1 MASVYQP
8 KGRNILR
15 MEMRKNGKKL
25 PVKNIPLTP
34 ELQKDYQWLRNLVRE
49 MERAVKSGSKLS
61 DKSLEA
67 VRKLRRTNPQL
78 IQEMAD
84 KGWFIA
90 VTDYTIEEAFKE
102 FIKQKERDGNASRT
116 IKNWK
121 NTAQRIFLYLN
132 PTTPCSQITL
142 KLVKDVFRSLRNHE
156 NRWGERFS
164 PITLQKDSKNL
175 RQLFRD
181 LLENK
186 DITENPIDKYRFKIE
201 KWERPKPVPPVNDEV
216 FRKVLREAFI
226 PEELQQKTLLAY
238 YRIMSARQNDP
249 RFYPEEGHVGDHWE
263 DVDLKRKMINRW
275 NVKHKD
281 KSGYQP
287 VPLGMWKLLMTWR
300 DEVISKDGQAV
311 GPIFPWL
318 NESTSSN
325 QYRWFKTRVEK
336 VIPGCWEGFLK
347 ALRASR
353 SREVRR
359 MDNGR
364 FLESQIV
371 GHSEEVADLHYDA
384 VEESDFE
391 QIWNDPRWIDLE
403 GEAA

>member
-1 MASVYQP
+1 MASVYIP
-8 KGRNILR
+8 NKRNILR
-15 MEMRKNGKKL
+15 VEVNIRGRKTKT
-25 PVKNIPLTP
+25 VPLTP
-34 ELQKDYQWLRNLVRE
+34 ELKKDYQWFKNLVSE
-49 MERAVKSGSKLS
+49 MEAASKSGTPLS
-61 DKSLEA
+61 DKSKA
-67 VRKLRRTNPQL
+67 TIRKLRRTNPEL
-78 IQEMAD
+78 VQEMTD
-84 KGWFIA
+84 EGWFVA
-90 VTDYTIEEAFKE
+90 VTDYTIEEAFSE

-116 IKNWK
+116 IKNWR
-121 NTAQRIFLYLN
+121 NTAPRLFIYLE
-132 PTTPCSQITL
+132 PTTPVSEITL

-156 NRWGERFS
+156 SRWGEKFS
-164 PITLQKDSKNL
+164 PVTLQKDSKNL

-201 KWERPKPVPPVNDEV
+201 KWERPKPTPPVSDEV
-216 FRKVLREAFI
+216 FLKVLREAFI
-226 PEELQQKTLLAY
+226 QKELQQKTLFAY

-263 DVDLKRKMINRW
+263 DVDLKRKMVNRW

-300 DEVISKDGQAV
+300 DEVISKEGQAV

-371 GHSEEVADLHYDA
+371 GHSEEVADKHYDDL
-384 VEESDFE
+384 EHSDFD

>member
-1 MASVYQP
+1 MASVWINKRYVNCDATIRRKRKTIRFHFTP
-8 KGRNILR
+8 VLKRNHKWIR
-15 MEMRKNGKKL
+15 DMFN
-25 PVKNIPLTP
+25 
-34 ELQKDYQWLRNLVRE
+34 E
-49 MERAVKSGSKLS
+49 MEKAAKTNTKLS
-61 DKSLEA
+61 DQSVA
-67 VRKLRRTNPQL
+67 SLRRIKQFDPDTYQIMEDL
-78 IQEMAD
+78 Q
-84 KGWFIA
+84 WFANI
-90 VTDYTIEEAFKE
+90 TDFTLEEAFAE
-102 FIKQKERDGNASRT
+102 HIALKEREGKASRT
-116 IKNWK
+116 ISNWK
-121 NTAQRIFLYLN
+121 NTAKRLFLYLE
-132 PTTPCSQITL
+132 PTTPVS
-142 KLVKDVFRSLRNHE
+142 KLTRRQVDLAMADLRNHE
-156 NRWGERFS
+156 DRWGNKQFS
-164 PITLQKDSKNL
+164 AITLQKDAKNL
-175 RQLFRD
+175 RQVFKE

-186 DITENPIDKYRFKIE
+186 DITENPIANYRFKVE
-201 KWERPKPVPPVNDEV
+201 KWEKPKPVPPVSDEV
-216 FRKVLREAFI
+216 FRKVLRESFI

-300 DEVISKDGQAV
+300 DEVIAKEGQAV

-371 GHSEEVADLHYDA
+371 GHSEEVADKHYDDL
-384 VEESDFE
+384 EHSDFE